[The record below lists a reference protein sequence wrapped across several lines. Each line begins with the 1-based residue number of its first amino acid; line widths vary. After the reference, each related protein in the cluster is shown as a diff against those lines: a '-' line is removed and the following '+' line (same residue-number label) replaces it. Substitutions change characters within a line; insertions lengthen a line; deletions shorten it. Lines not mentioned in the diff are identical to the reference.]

1 VSVAGDRLAA
11 RARFTLAEALAATG
25 GELARLGA
33 GVEYGGVATDTRTLE
48 PGELFVA
55 IRGDAHDGHAY
66 LAEAARRG
74 AGAVVVER
82 GTDVDALACT
92 TIVVRETLAALGDL
106 GAAHRRRHPIP
117 VLAVAGSNGKTT
129 TKEMLAGILARA
141 HGAER
146 VVATRGSQNNLVG
159 VPLPLMRIGDAN
171 AVAVVEIG
179 MNAPGEVWRLAEIAA
194 PDVGLITCV
203 AEEHLQG
210 VGSIRGAAEANAE
223 LWRRLRPS
231 GTAVVNADDPL
242 VLAVAEACAGRRVLF
257 GDGGTVRAHDVVD
270 DGVAGARFVLEA
282 AGERRPV
289 RLRVAGRHNVSN
301 ALGAVAAACAVGVSL
316 DAACAALEVF
326 EAPAMRMQRLTLA
339 SGVVV
344 LNDCYNANPGSMAAA
359 LQTLAASR
367 APRRAAAL
375 GEMLELGGA
384 AESAHDELGARAAAA
399 GLDALFLIGTH
410 AGRVRAAALA
420 SGMAGD
426 RVTVAADH
434 AGLGRALVAWLRPG
448 DLLLLKGSRGA
459 ALERVLPALGPQA
472 RDVT

>member
-33 GVEYGGVATDTRTLE
+33 AVAYDGVTTDTRTLE

-55 IRGDAHDGHAY
+55 IRGDAHDGHAFVG
-66 LAEAARRG
+66 EAARRG

-82 GTDVDALACT
+82 GTDTGTLGCT
-92 TIVVRETLAALGDL
+92 AIVVRETLAALGDL
-106 GAAHRRRHPIP
+106 GAAHRRRHGIP

-141 HGAER
+141 HGAGR

-159 VPLPLMRIGDAN
+159 LPLTLMRIGDAT

-242 VLAVAEACAGRRVLF
+242 VLAVAEAFAGRRVLF
-257 GDGGTVRAHDVVD
+257 GDGGTVRARDVVD

-301 ALGAVAAACAVGVSL
+301 ALGAVAAATAVGVPL
-316 DAACAALEVF
+316 DTACAALEVF

-359 LQTLAASR
+359 LQTLGASR

-375 GEMLELGGA
+375 GEMLELGSA
-384 AESAHDELGARAAAA
+384 AEAAHEGLGARAAAA

-420 SGMAGD
+420 AGMAGE

-434 AGLGRALVAWLRPG
+434 AELGRALAAWLRPG

-472 RDVT
+472 RDAT